1 MPDGSYGVT
10 IRGDFASFCDGALST
25 MTAVAATRDAN
36 TIVIAQPDY
45 ACDDGSQA
53 HALSGAPREEQLR
66 NLSLSYDSLRDA
78 LIDPA
83 GLEWTRG

>member
-1 MPDGSYGVT
+1 MEVTAMPDGSYGVT

-25 MTAVAATRDAN
+25 MTAVAAPRDAS
-36 TIVIAQPDY
+36 TIVIAQPDH

-66 NLSLSYDSLRDA
+66 NLRACSR
-78 LIDPA
+78 I
-83 GLEWTRG
+83 R